1 MACGLNAR
9 VAMTFGVSDTAN
21 TFTIAI
27 VRHSKNGLN
36 QQQNKTKSSSLTT
49 KNKTLFVCTYVH
61 MYVRSYTYMYT
72 NVQTEKKRQDK

>member
-1 MACGLNAR
+1 
-9 VAMTFGVSDTAN
+9 MTFGVRDTAN

-49 KNKTLFVCTYVH
+49 KKQNTLRLYVRTYVRTFLYIH
-61 MYVRSYTYMYT
+61 VH
-72 NVQTEKKRQDK
+72 KRTD